1 MKKFVNGLLAGSLLL
16 AAGTVLAADNAPETI
31 KNEMKTE
38 PVTAAAPSLA
48 LLSKSRGTM
57 VYVPMDTRPVC
68 KDYTVATM
76 QAAGWNVV
84 VPPDELLSSADRNGQ
99 PDKLLEWLEQNA
111 QEAVAVVASADALIY
126 GGLVDSRTHH
136 IEPSVLQSRA
146 ERLLSL
152 KKKRHSPDIYV
163 FVTIMRSPRASAAPV
178 EPVYYQ
184 EWGGKLYR
192 QGVLLD
198 KNELQGLSRKES
210 KELKELNQRIPRNVI
225 ADFYSRRRTNIRTT
239 ELLLHGIES
248 DSFNYLLVGR
258 DDTSPLSQAHKEAR
272 YMSSLVNNF
281 SNTRIRFFSGADQ
294 LGLVLLTQA
303 ANRLTCNTPLVYT
316 EFGAGRGGATVPT
329 YEDDTV
335 AESAKQHI
343 FAAGGFPSK
352 NPVTADYILMVN
364 TPYNGKTPEASDARN
379 TGVADKNTKAFADR
393 VQSYLEHGKKVIVSD
408 SAYGN
413 GADNALVKEL
423 FRRGLAYE
431 LAAYGGW
438 NTSGNT
444 LGFALSQG
452 MESAYYEGNAVKDL
466 LTVRYL
472 DDWAYQANA
481 RMDVYKNVIWPNYMP
496 NSGYTPE
503 QKKIAEAAVMESIVK
518 TAGPV
523 MGDVVKEYDFVLPW
537 SRMFEVQPV
546 KKPVTKE
553 QKTQESVVSSG
564 H

>member
-1 MKKFVNGLLAGSLLL
+1 MKKFVTGLLAGGLLL
-16 AAGTVLAADNAPETI
+16 AGSSVLAANDTAETV

-38 PVTAAAPSLA
+38 PVTAAAPSQA
-48 LLSKSRGTM
+48 VLSKSRGTM

-76 QAAGWNVV
+76 QAAGWNIV
-84 VPPDELLSSADRNGQ
+84 VPPDELLSSLERDGQ
-99 PDKLLEWLEQNA
+99 PDKLLEWLEQNV

-152 KKKRHSPDIYV
+152 KQKKHSPDIYV
-163 FVTIMRSPRASAAPV
+163 FVTIMRTPKASAAPA
-178 EPVYYQ
+178 EPVYYE
-184 EWGGKLYR
+184 EWGGKLFR
-192 QGVLLD
+192 QGALLD
-198 KNELQGLSRKES
+198 KNELQGLSRKEA
-210 KELKELNQRIPRNVI
+210 KELQALNHEIPRNVI
-225 ADFYSRRRTNIRTT
+225 ADFYGRRRDNIRTT

-281 SNTRIRFFSGADQ
+281 SNTKIRFFSGADQ

-303 ANRLTCNTPLVYT
+303 ANRLTYNTPLVYT
-316 EFGAGRGGATVPT
+316 EFGAGKGGATVPT

-343 FAAGGFPSK
+343 FAAGGFPSR
-352 NPVTADYILMVN
+352 NPDTADYILLVN
-364 TPYNGKTPEASDARN
+364 TPYNGKTLEASDVKN
-379 TGVADKNTKAFADR
+379 SGVADKNTRAFADK
-393 VQSYLEHGKKVIVSD
+393 VQTYLEKDKKVIVSD

-423 FRRGLAYE
+423 FRRGIAYD

-452 MESAYYEGNAVKDL
+452 IESPYYEGNAAKDL

-503 QKKIAEAAVMESIVK
+503 QKRIAEAAIKESITKVSE
-518 TAGPV
+518 PV
-523 MGDVVKEYDFVLPW
+523 MGKVAEEYEFKLPW
-537 SRMFEVQPV
+537 GRMFEVQPI
-546 KKPVTKE
+546 KKEK
-553 QKTQESVVSSG
+553 
-564 H
+564 

>member
-1 MKKFVNGLLAGSLLL
+1 MKKAVTGFLLGCLLL
-16 AAGTVLAADNAPETI
+16 SGSAALAAEPVGTAGTTENVKESAAKETLQDH
-31 KNEMKTE
+31 
-38 PVTAAAPSLA
+38 AAV
-48 LLSKSRGTM
+48 KSRGTM

-76 QAAGWNVV
+76 KAAGWDVL
-84 VPPDELLSSADRNGQ
+84 VPPEELLSSADRDGQ
-99 PDKLLEWLEQNA
+99 PDKLLEWLEQNTPK
-111 QEAVAVVASADALIY
+111 AVAVVASADALIY

-136 IEPSVLQSRA
+136 IEPSVLQSRV

-152 KKKRHSPDIYV
+152 KKKVHSPDIYV
-163 FVTIMRSPRASAAPV
+163 FVTIMRSPKASAAPV
-178 EPVYYQ
+178 EPVYYH
-184 EWGGKLYR
+184 EWGGKLFR
-192 QGVLLD
+192 HGALRD
-198 KNELQGLSRKES
+198 KVELQGLSRKEN
-210 KELKELNQRIPRNVI
+210 KELQELNRTIPRNVI
-225 ADFYSRRRTNIRTT
+225 ADYYDRRRTNIRTS

-272 YMSSLVNNF
+272 YMSSLVSNF
-281 SNTRIRFFSGADQ
+281 SNSKIRFFSGADQ

-303 ANRLTCNTPLVYT
+303 ANRLTFTTPLVYT
-316 EFGAGRGGATVPT
+316 EFGNGKGGETVPT

-335 AESAKQHI
+335 AESARQHI

-352 NPVTADYILMVN
+352 NAATADYVLLVN
-364 TPYNGKTPEASDARN
+364 TPYNGKTLEASDAKN
-379 TGVADKNTKAFADR
+379 NGVADKNTKAFADK
-393 VQSYLEHGKKVIVSD
+393 VQSYIERGKKVIVSD

-423 FRRGLAYE
+423 FRRGLAYQV
-431 LAAYGGW
+431 AAYGGW

-452 MESAYYEGNAVKDL
+452 MESPFYEGNAAKDL

-481 RMDVYKNVIWPNYMP
+481 RMDVYQHVIWPKQMP
-496 NSGYTPE
+496 NSGFTPE
-503 QKKIAEAAVMESIVK
+503 QKRIAEAAIKESITKV
-518 TAGPV
+518 AEPV
-523 MGDVVKEYDFVLPW
+523 MGSVAKEYDFKLPW

-546 KKPVTKE
+546 KKD
-553 QKTQESVVSSG
+553 
-564 H
+564 

>member
-1 MKKFVNGLLAGSLLL
+1 MKKFVTGLLAGGLLL
-16 AAGTVLAADNAPETI
+16 AGSSALAANDSAETV

-38 PVTAAAPSLA
+38 PVTVVAPSQA
-48 LLSKSRGTM
+48 VLSKSRGTM

-76 QAAGWNVV
+76 QAAGWNIV
-84 VPPDELLSSADRNGQ
+84 VPPDELLSSLERDGQ
-99 PDKLLEWLEQNA
+99 PDKLLEWLEQNV

-152 KKKRHSPDIYV
+152 KQKKHSPDIYV
-163 FVTIMRSPRASAAPV
+163 FVTIMRTPKASVAPA
-178 EPVYYQ
+178 EPVYYE
-184 EWGGKLYR
+184 EWGSKLFR
-192 QGVLLD
+192 QGALLD

-210 KELKELNQRIPRNVI
+210 KELQALNHEIPRNVI
-225 ADFYSRRRTNIRTT
+225 ADFYGRRRDNIRTT

-281 SNTRIRFFSGADQ
+281 SNTKIRFFSGADQ

-303 ANRLTCNTPLVYT
+303 ANRLTYNTPLVYT
-316 EFGAGRGGATVPT
+316 EFGAGKGGATVPT

-352 NPVTADYILMVN
+352 NPDTADYILLVN
-364 TPYNGKTPEASDARN
+364 TPYNGKTLEASDVKN
-379 TGVADKNTKAFADR
+379 SGVADKNTRAFADK
-393 VQSYLEHGKKVIVSD
+393 VQAYLAQGKKVIVSD

-423 FRRGLAYE
+423 FRRGIAYD

-452 MESAYYEGNAVKDL
+452 IESPYYEGNAAKDL

-503 QKKIAEAAVMESIVK
+503 QKRIAEAAIKESITKVSE
-518 TAGPV
+518 PV
-523 MGDVVKEYDFVLPW
+523 MGDVAKDYDFKLPW

-546 KKPVTKE
+546 KKAKPM
-553 QKTQESVVSSG
+553 
-564 H
+564 